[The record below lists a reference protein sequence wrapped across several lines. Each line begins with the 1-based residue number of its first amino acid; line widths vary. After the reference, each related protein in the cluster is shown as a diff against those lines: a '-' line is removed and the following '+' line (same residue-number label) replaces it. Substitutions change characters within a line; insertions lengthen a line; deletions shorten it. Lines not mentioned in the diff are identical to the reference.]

1 MKELNLYGNKIKFID
16 ALTNNNLKQ
25 LKILILGKNLIDNL
39 NPLNKCT
46 FKDLEKLDLFDN
58 KITNIDNLVNAPFK
72 ESINELDLSFNKL
85 KSVTILIVKTDK
97 EDVFTKTFSKL
108 KDLRIEGNEYLDYSQ
123 NNIKNIYDTYKIKY
137 TYNAIL

>member
-16 ALTNNNLKQ
+16 ALTNKNLKQ
-25 LKILILGKNLIDNL
+25 LKILILGKNLIDNI
-39 NPLNKCT
+39 NPLNNCA

-85 KSVTILIVKTDK
+85 KSVTILIGKTDK
-97 EDVFTKTFSKL
+97 ENVFTKAFSKL

-123 NNIKNIYDTYKIKY
+123 NNIKNVYDTYKIKY